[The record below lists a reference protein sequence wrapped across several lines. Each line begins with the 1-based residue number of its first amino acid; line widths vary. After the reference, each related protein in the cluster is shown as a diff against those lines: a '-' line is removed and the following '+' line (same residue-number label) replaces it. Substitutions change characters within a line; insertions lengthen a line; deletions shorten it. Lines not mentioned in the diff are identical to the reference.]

1 MIHLLGATWL
11 IDVFLVNAQM
21 TAICYL
27 RLFSSNLNIK
37 SYKLYSLNFLYLRY
51 NNIQRIITKQNNILI
66 YFVDRR
72 SNSNQHETLMR
83 ERQHSQRSST
93 QATSLDR
100 STSFQFSTL
109 DKKKLLND
117 WKRDS
122 MIDMPP
128 PIMSMLHL

>member
-1 MIHLLGATWL
+1 M
-11 IDVFLVNAQM
+11 
-21 TAICYL
+21 AICYL
-27 RLFSSNLNIK
+27 RLFSSNPNIK